1 MRGVVVGVLVVLAA
15 SSGLLLGLL
24 IAGYELPIGDQI
36 AVIYMDGYL
45 ITEDVPSGW
54 GVASSEAI
62 AKAIRQAVDDGSV
75 RAIVLRVNSPGGS
88 IAASEEIRAEVM
100 RARQAGKPVVASMGS
115 VAASGAYHVASAC
128 DYIMCSNATL
138 TGGVGVLWVFE
149 DRSGYYDDEGIQFF
163 IAKSGELKDMG
174 TDTRPL
180 TEEERAYAQ
189 EVVSSLF
196 EKFISDVQSERN
208 LTQEATNYIS
218 DGRVLTGIEA
228 LELGLVDGTGGLF
241 DAIDKAAELAGISE
255 YGIRYMEKPSITR
268 LLLGAQHNET
278 QIRETLR
285 HVGVGWVVSTI

>member
-1 MRGVVVGVLVVLAA
+1 
-15 SSGLLLGLL
+15 
-24 IAGYELPIGDQI
+24 
-36 AVIYMDGYL
+36 
-45 ITEDVPSGW
+45 
-54 GVASSEAI
+54 
-62 AKAIRQAVDDGSV
+62 
-75 RAIVLRVNSPGGS
+75 VNSPGGS